1 MDNFLT
7 HTFSIKNHPICDLKE
22 VYRAQYVMGLGEF
35 MCYMSK
41 KDSRAKLVF
50 EVWARCIT
58 SQLSSLWWRCSND
71 YSFIHGAISLKR
83 DGLRFFYMR
92 RTFFFDCFYLASLL
106 DPKLLMYAHSFLHE
120 HIKGII
126 SRQTLKDIYSNWD
139 KSTLKKI
146 PEQLLKHRQN
156 NFIFQNTPLKRILV
170 VATMTAGKSTLIN
183 ALTGY
188 HISKVETT
196 ACTDKMCFIYNKS
209 APDGLMVKAMNGGF
223 LYSYKIDPSI
233 ISEFQEAA
241 LHFKSLLSDKRV
253 CLIDTPGVNYSRTAK
268 HQEITHR
275 AIKENNYDTILFVAN
290 SNYFESND
298 ELDLLKYTLRHS
310 KKPIIFLLNKVDTF
324 RVKNDSIEKMV
335 REFENILS
343 QLKCNGRVIPL
354 SAEAAYYS
362 KQSPNILDS
371 DELSEYEFYK
381 QKFEN
386 SFYDLPSYCEGKHRN
401 SFIDRTGITL
411 IEQTIK
417 QIIK

>member
-7 HTFSIKNHPICDLKE
+7 HTFSIKNHPICELKE
-22 VYRAQYVMGLGEF
+22 VYRTQYVMGLGEF

-41 KDSRAKLVF
+41 KDSRAKLVY

-58 SQLSSLWWRCSND
+58 THLSTLWWRCTND
-71 YSFIHGAISLKR
+71 YSYIHGTISLKR
-83 DGLRFFYMR
+83 DGLRFFSMR
-92 RTFFFDCFYLASLL
+92 RTFFFDCFYLTSLL
-106 DPKLLMYAHSFLHE
+106 DPKLLIYAHSFLHE
-120 HIKGII
+120 QIKGFI
-126 SRQTLKDIYSNWD
+126 SRQSLKDIYSNWG

-146 PEQLLKHRQN
+146 PTQLLTHRQN
-156 NFIFQNTPLKRILV
+156 NSIFQNKPLKRILV

-196 ACTDKMCFIYNKS
+196 ACTDKLCFIYNKPV
-209 APDGLMVKAMNGGF
+209 PDGLIVKAMNGSL
-223 LYSYKIDPSI
+223 LYSYKIDPSKI
-233 ISEFQEAA
+233 NEFNEAA
-241 LHFKSLLSDKRV
+241 LHFKSSLSDKRV
-253 CLIDTPGVNYSRTAK
+253 CLIDTPGMNYSRVAK
-268 HQEITHR
+268 HQEITQR
-275 AIKENNYDTILFVAN
+275 AIKENNYDAILFVSN

-298 ELDLLKYTLRHS
+298 ELDLLKYTLKYS

-324 RVKNDSIEKMV
+324 RIKNDSIDKMV

-343 QLKCNGRVIPL
+343 QLKCNGKVIPL

-411 IEQTIK
+411 VEQTIK

>member
-1 MDNFLT
+1 
-7 HTFSIKNHPICDLKE
+7 
-22 VYRAQYVMGLGEF
+22 MGLGEF

-41 KDSRAKLVF
+41 YDVRAQLVF

-58 SQLSSLWWRCSND
+58 AHLSSLWWRCSND
-71 YSFIHGAISLKR
+71 YSYIHGAISLKR
-83 DGLRFFYMR
+83 DGLRFFSMR
-92 RTFFFDCFYLASLL
+92 RTFLFDCFYLVSLL
-106 DPKLLMYAHSFLHE
+106 DPKLVTYAHSFLHE

-139 KSTLKKI
+139 KSTLKKV

-156 NFIFQNTPLKRILV
+156 NYVFQNKPLKKILV
-170 VATMTAGKSTLIN
+170 VATMNAGKSTLIN

-196 ACTDKMCFIYNKS
+196 ACTDKLSYFYNKPT
-209 APDGLMVKAMNGGF
+209 PDGLIVKAMNGGF
-223 LYSYKIDPSI
+223 LYSYKIDPSK

-253 CLIDTPGVNYSRTAK
+253 CLIDTPGVNYSRAAK
-268 HQEITHR
+268 HQEITHL
-275 AIKENNYDTILFVAN
+275 AIKENNYDAVLFVSN

-298 ELDLLKYTLRHS
+298 ELDLLKYTLRYS

-343 QLKCNGRVIPL
+343 QIKCNGKVIPL

-401 SFIDRTGITL
+401 SFIDCTGITL
-411 IEQTIK
+411 VEQTIK
-417 QIIK
+417 QFIK